1 MGDQLPDVRISDA
14 ERERFVDV
22 LRRHCGE
29 GRLTLD
35 EFGGRVGQVFG
46 AVTVAEAQAA
56 LADLPVAEPPPL
68 GGSGVGV
75 PRRRAAAKRLW
86 AIMSQSYP
94 RGRWRVAGELT
105 AISVLGSTVIDLR
118 QAEVETDEVVIT
130 AVAVLGSVFIT
141 VPEGIEVELEGVA
154 IMGSKGGRIRDV
166 PIVPG
171 TPTVRIRAFPVMG
184 SVWVRTPPRPGE
196 PDSWT
201 GATSQSSRHGHHPRD
216 RHDRHDRHGERH
228 ASASVGAPPPA
239 PPAVPAPP
247 AKEKPTKEKRPRHGI
262 EAVAADAASSWPSIR
277 PGVAPDGTVTIMF
290 SDIEGFT
297 AINERLGDYRM
308 QSILREHNKIVRQKL
323 DEYDGFEVKV
333 NGDGFMVAFSSAAR
347 ALRCAVALQEALADY
362 NEDADEPV
370 RVRIGLHT
378 GEAIRDADDFLG
390 STVNLASR
398 IAEAA
403 RGEEIFVS
411 ALLRELCAPTGEFNF
426 DQGREMDLKGLS
438 RPHRVYTVLWR

>member
-1 MGDQLPDVRISDA
+1 MSDQLPEVRISDA
-14 ERERFVDV
+14 ERERFVDI

-35 EFGGRVGQVFG
+35 EFSDRVGHVFG
-46 AVTVAEAQAA
+46 ARTVADAQVA
-56 LADLPVAEPPPL
+56 LADLPVPELPL
-68 GGSGVGV
+68 GTGAAV
-75 PRRRAAAKRLW
+75 PRRRAAARRLW

-94 RGRWRVAGELT
+94 RGRWRVSGELT

-141 VPEGIEVELEGVA
+141 VPEGIDVELEGIA
-154 IMGSKGGRIRDV
+154 IMGSKGGRIRNV
-166 PIVPG
+166 PVVPG
-171 TPTVRIRAFPVMG
+171 TPTVRIRAYPVMG

-201 GATSQSSRHGHHPRD
+201 GETARARGPH
-216 RHDRHDRHGERH
+216 RHDHHGARY
-228 ASASVGAPPPA
+228 ASASVGAAPAAPPA
-239 PPAVPAPP
+239 PSAPP
-247 AKEKPTKEKRPRHGI
+247 AKEKPQKEKRPRHGI
-262 EAVAADAASSWPSIR
+262 EAVAADAAASWPSIR

-308 QSILREHNKIVRQKL
+308 QSILRDHNKIVRQKL

-347 ALRCAVALQEALADY
+347 ALRCAVALQEALTDY
-362 NEDADEPV
+362 NDDADEPV

-411 ALLRELCAPTGEFNF
+411 ALLRELCAPTGEFTF